1 MINDNFYRRKY
12 LIGGIA
18 VVVVLT
24 YIIRLFLLQVID
36 QSTKE
41 KAENALYY
49 QHLKNA
55 VTVAPYMQ
63 EYENTLTLCR
73 DMGVLK
79 CIN

>member
-41 KAENALYY
+41 KA
-49 QHLKNA
+49 
-55 VTVAPYMQ
+55 
-63 EYENTLTLCR
+63 
-73 DMGVLK
+73 
-79 CIN
+79 